1 MGPKTDV
8 IIWYGTLRSW
18 IWNGSILELFFVI
31 GWAIDFLW
39 LPALFNNR
47 HCFGLLLA
55 NTLSTGPF
63 HKGTLQARWVK

>member
-1 MGPKTDV
+1 MAPKTDV

-55 NTLSTGPF
+55 NTL
-63 HKGTLQARWVK
+63 